1 MPNSRDRIAN
11 ARLPIAGKLT
21 ELPLRLSL
29 KLLGRRLVVTELGRG
44 AWLVRSRTRAGRGL
58 QVHALDDVTWVLQR
72 RGPGARVVRQIGP
85 RRLRAHVVIDQR
97 SIRKRL
103 HSYQLRMLRY
113 LGEEHVAGLLHRL
126 DVNVVLD
133 VGANRGQFAKR
144 LRRDGYT
151 GRIVSFEPIPHIADQ
166 LEKAAAEDP
175 DWQVVRCA
183 LGDRDQQVEMNVGVG
198 EGRYSSLLPA
208 SRFGRTWS
216 SRIDAHDP
224 VSVSVRRLDGLF
236 EESVAGVADPRVY
249 LKLDTQ
255 GYDLQAFAGAGEL
268 VTRFVGMQSEMSL
281 VPLYDGMPHLTE
293 QLTTYEAAGF
303 QVTGMFPVIIDRPTM
318 RVIEFDTVMVRTG
331 ALER

>member
-1 MPNSRDRIAN
+1 MPNLRDRIAN
-11 ARLPIAGKLT
+11 AQLLSSWKVAKLNP
-21 ELPLRLSL
+21 ELSL
-29 KLLGRRLVVTELGRG
+29 TWSGRRPVVTELGKG
-44 AWLVRSRTRAGRGL
+44 AWLVRSRTTAGRGL
-58 QVHALDDVTWVLQR
+58 QLQALDDATWVLQQ
-72 RGPGARVVRQIGP
+72 RGPRARVVRQIGP
-85 RRLRAHVVIDQR
+85 PKLRAHMVIDQR
-97 SIRKRL
+97 TIRQRL
-103 HSYQLRMLRY
+103 HTYQLRMLRY
-113 LGEEHVAGLLHRL
+113 LGEEHVAGVLRRL

-133 VGANRGQFAKR
+133 VGANSGQYAKR

-151 GRIVSFEPIPHIADQ
+151 GRIVSFEPIPLIADR
-166 LEKAAAEDP
+166 LEKAAADDP
-175 DWQVVRCA
+175 DWHVVRCA

-198 EGRYSSLLPA
+198 QGRFSSLLPA
-208 SRFGRTWS
+208 SGFGRTWS
-216 SRIDAHDP
+216 SRIDAHSP
-224 VSVSVRRLDGLF
+224 VPVSVRRLDGLF

-318 RVIEFDTVMVRTG
+318 RVIEFDTVMVRAA

>member
-1 MPNSRDRIAN
+1 MPNLRGRIAN
-11 ARLPIAGKLT
+11 AQLLISGKVAKLNP
-21 ELPLRLSL
+21 ELSL
-29 KLLGRRLVVTELGRG
+29 TWSGRKPMVTELGEG
-44 AWLVRSRTRAGRGL
+44 AWLVRSRTTAGRGL
-58 QVHALDDVTWVLQR
+58 QMQALDDATWVLQQ

-85 RRLRAHVVIDQR
+85 PMLRAHMVIDQR
-97 SIRKRL
+97 TIRKRL

-113 LGEEHVAGLLHRL
+113 LGEEHVAGVLRRL

-133 VGANRGQFAKR
+133 VGANSGQYAKR

-151 GRIVSFEPIPHIADQ
+151 GRIVSFEPIPLIADR
-166 LEKAAAEDP
+166 LEKAAADDP
-175 DWQVVRCA
+175 DWHVVRCA

-198 EGRYSSLLPA
+198 QGRFSSLLPA
-208 SRFGRTWS
+208 SGFGRTWS
-216 SRIDAHDP
+216 SRIDAHSP
-224 VSVSVRRLDGLF
+224 VPVSVRRLDGLF

-318 RVIEFDTVMVRTG
+318 RVIEFDTVMVRAG
-331 ALER
+331 ALQR